1 MAHSPMWEDYQR
13 MAYRFVASLP
23 NMSVNDAARSLE
35 DFAQRFA
42 HERDSLPQ
50 TDEERAFH
58 LVAVVA
64 DMVDQELP
72 IADDERA
79 QQIMLDAPRMLDE
92 ALSLDKGCQDAV
104 RMSQTMSQ
112 DSFESTLTFLMDRR
126 AEVRERCEED
136 FRKASEHPSLE
147 IRLLGRD
154 LALRPYLRW
163 VSQAA
168 TYALVLGHNRQT
180 LTLVDE
186 ALKADP
192 GDAVGAL
199 FTGVLAYAKLED
211 EEGLEAFVK
220 SSRRHGALRADDN
233 PWTLMARMAI
243 AYKQRDF
250 TRAASMIDILARN
263 YHHALDALYRRI
275 DLPEGVFARI
285 AVQPYSEDEVTLCI
299 AESLV
304 FLQEGVDAFV
314 TGTMGSWVVEEVSKR
329 LPNRRVQALKR
340 EMASRQAESEGM
352 R

>member
-13 MAYRFVASLP
+13 MGYRFIASLP
-23 NMSVNDAARSLE
+23 NMSVSEATRSLE
-35 DFAQRFA
+35 DFSQRFS

-72 IADDERA
+72 VSDDERA
-79 QQIMLDAPRMLDE
+79 REIMVDAPRMLDE
-92 ALSLDKGCQDAV
+92 ALSLDPGSHDAI
-104 RMSQTMSQ
+104 RMRQTMGQ
-112 DSFESTLTFLMDRR
+112 DSFESTLAFLTDRM

-136 FRKASEHPSLE
+136 IRKASDHPSLE

-180 LTLVDE
+180 LDLVSE
-186 ALKADP
+186 AMRADP
-192 GDAVGAL
+192 VDSVGAL

-211 EEGLEAFVK
+211 EEGLEEFVK
-220 SSRRHGALRADDN
+220 TSRRHGALRADDN

-243 AYKQRDF
+243 AYKQHDLA
-250 TRAASMIDILARN
+250 RASSVIDTLARN
-263 YHHALDALYRRI
+263 YPHALDALYRRI
-275 DLPEGVFARI
+275 DLAEGVFARL
-285 AVQPYSEDEVTLCI
+285 AVEPYSEDEVTLSI

-304 FLQEGVDAFV
+304 FLQEGVDSFV
-314 TGTMGSWVVEEVSKR
+314 TGTMGNWVIEEVSRR

-340 EMASRQAESEGM
+340 EMLSRQAESEGL